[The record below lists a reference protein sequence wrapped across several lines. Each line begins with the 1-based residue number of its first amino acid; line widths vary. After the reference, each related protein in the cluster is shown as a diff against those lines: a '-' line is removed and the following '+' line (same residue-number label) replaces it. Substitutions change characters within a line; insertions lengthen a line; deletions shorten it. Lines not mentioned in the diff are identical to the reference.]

1 MSTRNWT
8 GEVKPCVLM
17 IFTGCRELREKLRKN
32 FKVVCIEEI
41 IKKKSEVKRED
52 IVAVVTASECDE
64 PIELY
69 ENILLYTNLKVLTN
83 FGAGVNHIDIKFI
96 NSHGVK
102 VANTPGVVS
111 DATADMAM
119 TLMLASARNLYLG
132 ITISMDKT
140 SSLDRTS
147 LPVGVDV
154 CYATLGIVGM
164 GSIGYEVAC
173 RAKSCKMKIYYH
185 NRKRRSIEDENAVGA
200 TYCDKLHD
208 MLPLCDFIIITC
220 PLLPETK
227 HMISEPEF
235 KAMKRTATV
244 INVARG
250 GVINHDAL
258 YEALTSNQIRGAA
271 LDVTDPEPLPKGH
284 KLRKLP
290 NLIVVPHMGIHT
302 VQTRKRMQDL
312 VIKNLEAALSGQ
324 PLPSEVLI

>member
-1 MSTRNWT
+1 
-8 GEVKPCVLM
+8 
-17 IFTGCRELREKLRKN
+17 
-32 FKVVCIEEI
+32 
-41 IKKKSEVKRED
+41 
-52 IVAVVTASECDE
+52 
-64 PIELY
+64 
-69 ENILLYTNLKVLTN
+69 
-83 FGAGVNHIDIKFI
+83 
-96 NSHGVK
+96 
-102 VANTPGVVS
+102 
-111 DATADMAM
+111 MAM

-250 GVINHDAL
+250 GVIDHGAL
-258 YEALTSNQIRGAA
+258 YEALSSNKIRGAA
-271 LDVTDPEPLPKGH
+271 LDVTEPEPLPKGH
-284 KLRKLP
+284 KLCKLP
-290 NLIVVPHMGIHT
+290 NVIVVPHIGTYT
-302 VQTRKRMQDL
+302 VQTRERMQDL
-312 VIKNLEAALSGQ
+312 VIRNMEAALCGC
-324 PLPSEVLI
+324 PLPSEV